1 MRLLNV
7 LTLGFEEFLSEE
19 RRPPYMILSHRWGE
33 DEVSFKEW
41 RKGLKTSG
49 QGYEK
54 IIQCC
59 EFIKARPN
67 WPARVW
73 IDTICIDKR
82 SSAELSEACVPMIAI
97 NSMYRWYSQATVCI
111 AYLSDVVGP
120 WPSDEAE
127 YLKRTLALL
136 HGSAWFRRG
145 WTLQEL
151 IAPEWVLFC
160 SAEWLVLG
168 RKTPRSKTLTPDD
181 TPDLIERLSEITG
194 IDSSVLET
202 PTLLT
207 DRSIAQ
213 RMSWASRRKTTRPE
227 DLAYSL
233 LGLFSVNMPLLYG
246 EGASRAFM
254 RLQLEIIRKS
264 TDESIFAWER
274 KMTDVPVFAW
284 QEKPNSLWNG
294 LLARSPEAFRDT
306 GNIMSLCDEDPNQRL
321 NLRRTGFLMD
331 NKFFDGRTA
340 YLMTNK
346 GLEFRAPA
354 WLIREGP
361 TNDYLVWLAC
371 ARDISDKDDHLRV
384 TTQIEQGVFPCF
396 VILEADSINVEKD
409 RVRRTRHKYIYDW
422 TRFPRETWQDVGEK
436 CFEIAQSGL

>member
-1 MRLLNV
+1 MRLLDV
-7 LTLGFEEFLSEE
+7 LTLDFEESLSEE
-19 RRPPYMILSHRWGE
+19 QRPKYVILSHRWGE

-49 QGYEK
+49 QGYDK
-54 IIQCC
+54 IMRCC
-59 EFIKARPN
+59 DFIKARPN
-67 WPARVW
+67 WPQY
-73 IDTICIDKR
+73 
-82 SSAELSEACVPMIAI
+82 AI
-97 NSMYRWYSQATVCI
+97 NSMYQWYAEATVCI

-120 WPSDEAE
+120 WPYDQAAF
-127 YLKRTLALL
+127 LKRTLALL
-136 HGSAWFRRG
+136 PDSAWFLRG

-151 IAPEWVLFC
+151 LAPERMLFC
-160 SAEWLVLG
+160 SAEWLTLG
-168 RKTPRSKTLTPDD
+168 WKAPASIYRGLDELIMGDGRPCITGLLSK
-181 TPDLIERLSEITG
+181 ITG
-194 IDSSVLET
+194 IDGDVLLN
-202 PTLLT
+202 PYHQN

-213 RMSWASRRKTTRPE
+213 RMCWASRRKTTRPE

-246 EGASRAFM
+246 EGASKAFT
-254 RLQLEIIRKS
+254 RFQLEIIRKS
-264 TDESIFAWER
+264 TDESIFAWE
-274 KMTDVPVFAW
+274 KKLTDVPVFTW

-294 LLARSPEAFRDT
+294 LLARSPEAFRDA
-306 GNIMSLCDEDPNQRL
+306 GNIMSLCNEDPNQRL

-331 NKFFDGRTA
+331 NKFFAGRTA

-346 GLEFRAPA
+346 GLEFRAAA

-371 ARDISDKDDHLRV
+371 ARDISDKDGYWPI
-384 TTQIEQGVFPCF
+384 TTQPEQGILPCF
-396 VILEADSINVEKD
+396 VILEADSINVGKD

-422 TRFPRETWQDVGEK
+422 SKLPPEKWQDVGEK